1 MNIKKLLGITGALA
15 LFIGV
20 FTPVFSYSLVLT
32 EGNINY
38 FDSDEGAGIIVL
50 ILAGISLLLV
60 LTGKFKGLWFTG
72 LGSLAVLL
80 FTFSDFQGWLPHFD
94 FQFRRWFPQTDL
106 ESEIAAHPFLDREAM
121 EWIARTRQLE
131 WGWAVLILG
140 VAFVITPA
148 AMKDDAYPSPHW
160 PLRPVALLDLM
171 NDMERIVIYLEK
183 VPRLGWDRCDDLQGL
198 IDRLQKR
205 IDREGPSV

>member
-1 MNIKKLLGITGALA
+1 MNTKKLLGLIGSLA

-20 FTPVFSYSLVLT
+20 FTPVFSYMVGIVDG
-32 EGNINY
+32 GNISY
-38 FDSDEGAGIIVL
+38 FHSGRGEGIIVL

-60 LTGKFKGLWFTG
+60 LTGKFQGLWFTG
-72 LGSLAVLL
+72 LGSLAVML
-80 FTFSDFQGWLPHFD
+80 FTFFDFQGWLP
-94 FQFRRWFPQTDL
+94 QTAL
-106 ESEIAAHPFLDREAM
+106 ESEIVDNPFKELLGRIYSEAVH
-121 EWIARTRQLE
+121 TVQLE

-148 AMKDDAYPSPHW
+148 SMKDDAYLPPHW

-171 NDMERIVIYLEK
+171 RDMERIVIYLEK
-183 VPRLGWDRCDDLQGL
+183 VPMLGGDRCDDLQRL

-205 IDREGPSV
+205 IDREDPSV

>member
-1 MNIKKLLGITGALA
+1 MNTRKFVGLIGSLA

-20 FTPVFSYSLVLT
+20 FTPTFSYSVFFT
-32 EGNINY
+32 EGNVHY
-38 FDSDEGAGIIVL
+38 FDNDPDAGIIIL

-60 LTGKFKGLWFTG
+60 LTGKFQGLWLTG

-80 FTFSDFQGWLPHFD
+80 FTFSYFQGWLP
-94 FQFRRWFPQTDL
+94 QTDP
-106 ESEIAAHPFLDREAM
+106 ESEIASHPFFTPEAM
-121 EWIARTRQLE
+121 DQIARTLKLE

-148 AMKDDAYPSPHW
+148 AMKDDAYSLPHW

-183 VPRLGWDRCDDLQGL
+183 VPMLGRDRCDDIQRF

-205 IDREGPSV
+205 IDREDPSV

>member
-1 MNIKKLLGITGALA
+1 MDTKKFVGLIGSIV

-20 FTPVFSYSLVLT
+20 FAPTFSSVMD
-32 EGNINY
+32 GNISY
-38 FDSDEGAGIIVL
+38 FHSGQGEGIIVL

-60 LTGKFKGLWFTG
+60 LTGKFQGLWFTG
-72 LGSLAVLL
+72 LGSLAIML
-80 FTFSDFQGWLPHFD
+80 FTFFDFQGWFS
-94 FQFRRWFPQTDL
+94 QTDT
-106 ESEIAAHPFLDREAM
+106 ESELADNPFLGLIYA
-121 EWIARTRQLE
+121 TQLE

-148 AMKDDAYPSPHW
+148 SMKDDTYPSPHW

-171 NDMERIVIYLEK
+171 NNMERIVTYLEK
-183 VPRLGWDRCDDLQGL
+183 VPMLGGDRCDDIQRF

-205 IDREGPSV
+205 IDQEDPSV